1 MAKVLI
7 VEDDRVIAEGMARH
21 LSSAGFDPVVVGKG
35 EQGLAR
41 LRFERPDVVV
51 LDLML
56 PERDGW
62 SVIEEARS
70 EGIATPI
77 VVVSARGTEHDRIH
91 ALEIGADDY
100 LVKPF
105 SMKEL
110 VARVRAASRRASRRD
125 DSVRGEPIDIE
136 ELRIDPLEVQAFVNG
151 ESAGLTPTEFRLL
164 YQLALDRGRVVTRDE
179 LLQKIWGRRESH
191 RDRTVDVFIRR
202 LREKIDRRATP
213 PTLIQTRYG
222 AGYPLDPFS
231 KAWGWGTSVGRL
243 PPRLP
248 PRSPR
253 FGRFP
258 PPPGTSRAP
267 AAFLVDHVHVLVL
280 AVGPRDPKEHREPPD
295 RAETALLRQRP
306 PEDELV
312 TDAVEVASR
321 LLADAVHVHLVTISD
336 SGW

>member
-7 VEDDRVIAEGMARH
+7 VEDDGVIAEGMARH
-21 LSSAGFDPVVVGKG
+21 LASAGFDPVVVGKG

-77 VVVSARGTEHDRIH
+77 VVVSARGTEHDRVH

-125 DSVRGEPIDIE
+125 DAPRGARSCRPVTGSVTGSSPSR
-136 ELRIDPLEVQAFVNG
+136 R
-151 ESAGLTPTEFRLL
+151 SAGTCLRDCPSDTSK
-164 YQLALDRGRVVTRDE
+164 LA
-179 LLQKIWGRRESH
+179 
-191 RDRTVDVFIRR
+191 
-202 LREKIDRRATP
+202 
-213 PTLIQTRYG
+213 
-222 AGYPLDPFS
+222 
-231 KAWGWGTSVGRL
+231 
-243 PPRLP
+243 
-248 PRSPR
+248 
-253 FGRFP
+253 
-258 PPPGTSRAP
+258 
-267 AAFLVDHVHVLVL
+267 
-280 AVGPRDPKEHREPPD
+280 
-295 RAETALLRQRP
+295 
-306 PEDELV
+306 
-312 TDAVEVASR
+312 
-321 LLADAVHVHLVTISD
+321 
-336 SGW
+336 

>member
-21 LSSAGFDPVVVGKG
+21 LASAGFDPVVVGKG

-77 VVVSARGTEHDRIH
+77 VVVSARGTEHDRVH

-110 VARVRAASRRASRRD
+110 VARVRAAARRAIRREETP
-125 DSVRGEPIDIE
+125 RGEPIEIE
-136 ELRIDPLEVQAFVNG
+136 ELRIDPREVQAYLDGQAV
-151 ESAGLTPTEFRLL
+151 GLTPTEFRLA
-164 YQLALDRGRVVTRDE
+164 YALAL
-179 LLQKIWGRRESH
+179 
-191 RDRTVDVFIRR
+191 
-202 LREKIDRRATP
+202 
-213 PTLIQTRYG
+213 
-222 AGYPLDPFS
+222 
-231 KAWGWGTSVGRL
+231 
-243 PPRLP
+243 
-248 PRSPR
+248 
-253 FGRFP
+253 
-258 PPPGTSRAP
+258 
-267 AAFLVDHVHVLVL
+267 
-280 AVGPRDPKEHREPPD
+280 
-295 RAETALLRQRP
+295 ET
-306 PEDELV
+306 
-312 TDAVEVASR
+312 
-321 LLADAVHVHLVTISD
+321 
-336 SGW
+336 